1 MEETRFYYFSAQWC
15 GSCKTFKP
23 LLERLEKEGYPIYFQ
38 DVDSDPILAESYHVR
53 SVPTIKIVEDG
64 KVMETM
70 VGIQDPEILIQ
81 KFQMYYPLEFE
92 EGEFD
97 DTEDEAEE

>member
-15 GSCKTFKP
+15 GPCKTFKP

-38 DVDSDPILAESYHVR
+38 DVDSDPILAERYHVR

-81 KFQMYYPLEFE
+81 KFQMYYPLQNL
-92 EGEFD
+92 
-97 DTEDEAEE
+97 TLQ

>member
-15 GSCKTFKP
+15 GPCKTFKP

>member
-1 MEETRFYYFSAQWC
+1 
-15 GSCKTFKP
+15 
-23 LLERLEKEGYPIYFQ
+23 
-38 DVDSDPILAESYHVR
+38 
-53 SVPTIKIVEDG
+53 
-64 KVMETM
+64 METM

>member
-15 GSCKTFKP
+15 GPCKTFKP

-64 KVMETM
+64 IVMETM

-92 EGEFD
+92 EGAFD